1 MYDRYKEILS
11 NYAVDLDFYWFC
23 PHSLQ
28 ALSKVSI
35 KHLLA
40 AVRVKRGQILPVK
53 TTLFLFFCRSEMY
66 SYHRNNIA
74 TIWHMQGKLTTILMQ
89 QFFSLNVP
97 ERIRQGFDWSVTF
110 SIKCILRVYGLS
122 YWKTNLMLSQI
133 HFNGGS
139 SVAGLGNT
147 RGGGFVFLKHY
158 HCQYL
163 LAWLRCLLPL
173 TTLQFQHF
181 CFPFWF
187 CLNFLFLF
195 WRSFLLTALGTWHFI
210 IVYMCIYSRWWY
222 DIGPL
227 LMLRCT

>member
-28 ALSKVSI
+28 ALRKVSI

-53 TTLFLFFCRSEMY
+53 TSLFLFFCRSEMY

-89 QFFSLNVP
+89 QFFLS
-97 ERIRQGFDWSVTF
+97 
-110 SIKCILRVYGLS
+110 KCSRKNQTRVWLKCYFL
-122 YWKTNLMLSQI
+122 YKMHFKNLWFVLLQNKLMLSQI

-139 SVAGLGNT
+139 SIAGLGNM

-158 HCQYL
+158 HRQCIC
-163 LAWLRCLLPL
+163 WLDYVASYPSQPCNV
-173 TTLQFQHF
+173 
-181 CFPFWF
+181 CISVFPFDF
-187 CLNFLFLF
+187 VLIFLSLFLF
-195 WRSFLLTALGTWHFI
+195 VDCFGYLTLYNCIH
-210 IVYMCIYSRWWY
+210 VYTAGGDMTLVPS
-222 DIGPL
+222 
-227 LMLRCT
+227 

>member
-1 MYDRYKEILS
+1 MFLSKERFKSCTHDVHFLGHFFLYNIRCFIHWHMLRQMYDRYKEILS

-97 ERIRQGFDWSVTF
+97 ERIRQGFD
-110 SIKCILRVYGLS
+110 
-122 YWKTNLMLSQI
+122 
-133 HFNGGS
+133 
-139 SVAGLGNT
+139 
-147 RGGGFVFLKHY
+147 
-158 HCQYL
+158 
-163 LAWLRCLLPL
+163 
-173 TTLQFQHF
+173 
-181 CFPFWF
+181 
-187 CLNFLFLF
+187 
-195 WRSFLLTALGTWHFI
+195 
-210 IVYMCIYSRWWY
+210 
-222 DIGPL
+222 
-227 LMLRCT
+227 

>member
-1 MYDRYKEILS
+1 MAYVLRQMYDRYKEILS

-53 TTLFLFFCRSEMY
+53 TSLFLFFCRSEMY

-89 QFFSLNVP
+89 QFFLS
-97 ERIRQGFDWSVTF
+97 
-110 SIKCILRVYGLS
+110 KCSRKNQTRVWLKCYFL
-122 YWKTNLMLSQI
+122 YKMHFKNLWFVLLKNKLMLSQI

-139 SVAGLGNT
+139 SIAGLGNM

-158 HCQYL
+158 HRQCICWPDYVASYPSQP
-163 LAWLRCLLPL
+163 CNVSISV
-173 TTLQFQHF
+173 
-181 CFPFWF
+181 FPFDFVLIFFVVVPF
-187 CLNFLFLF
+187 C
-195 WRSFLLTALGTWHFI
+195 WLLRVLDTL
-210 IVYMCIYSRWWY
+210 
-222 DIGPL
+222 
-227 LMLRCT
+227 